1 MRSSSREEVEDAFD
15 MLHAAVSRA
24 CGLSFDA
31 LTTPERL
38 TYLERL
44 EQEARRIP
52 VPGHALINQVARQ
65 TTRDEIGGK
74 LSHVL
79 ADRLR
84 ITRAQAARRID
95 EAEDLGTRQ
104 AVTGEPLPP
113 RLPAVSAAQRTGAIG
128 VGHVSVIRRFLRELP
143 CWVDI
148 ETRSQAEAQLA
159 ACC

>member
-1 MRSSSREEVEDAFD
+1 
-15 MLHAAVSRA
+15 
-24 CGLSFDA
+24 
-31 LTTPERL
+31 
-38 TYLERL
+38 
-44 EQEARRIP
+44 

-74 LSHVL
+74 LAHVL
-79 ADRLR
+79 AERLR

-113 RLPAVSAAQRTGAIG
+113 CRPAVSAAQRAGAIG

-148 ETRSQAEAQLA
+148 ETRSQAEVQLA
-159 ACC
+159 ACADNFGLTRSPSLPTNPPIASTRTATSPTNIALGGVD